1 MALISCLECGN
12 PVDEDALAC
21 ARCGRSP
28 HAGPI
33 QGFTHAPSLATIGQ
47 RTMARSIDVVLVYL
61 AATVLS
67 FVLSGITEFGGGG
80 LGTTVVIVFV
90 VVWIVYFTT
99 LEANGG
105 RTPGKAVMGLQ
116 VTGTDHATPL
126 APLDAFARN
135 AVLVIPLLWLVALG
149 GMAVDVVRRQGF
161 HDKFVGTV
169 VIFTG

>member
-1 MALISCLECGN
+1 
-12 PVDEDALAC
+12 
-21 ARCGRSP
+21 
-28 HAGPI
+28 
-33 QGFTHAPSLATIGQ
+33 
-47 RTMARSIDVVLVYL
+47 MARSIDVVIVYL

-67 FVLSGITEFGGGG
+67 FALSWVTDIGSGG
-80 LGTTVVIVFV
+80 LGTAVVAVFV

-116 VTGTDHATPL
+116 VTGTDHVTTL
-126 APLDAFARN
+126 APLDAFVRS
-135 AVLVIPLLWLVALG
+135 AVLVVPLLWLVALG

-161 HDKFVGTV
+161 HDKVVGTV